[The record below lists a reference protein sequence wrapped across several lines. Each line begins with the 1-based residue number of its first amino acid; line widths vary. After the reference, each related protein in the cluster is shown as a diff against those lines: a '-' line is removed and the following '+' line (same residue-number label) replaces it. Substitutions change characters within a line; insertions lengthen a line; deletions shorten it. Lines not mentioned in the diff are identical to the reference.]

1 MDKKFPKF
9 QVILYKIKKTNS
21 LKISYNLPYYDYLAE
36 LAFFN

>member
-9 QVILYKIKKTNS
+9 QVILYKIKKHKS
-21 LKISYNLPYYDYLAE
+21 LKISNNLTYYDYLAE